1 MAGLFKNGFERGC
14 SERHLQ
20 VTYGQAR
27 LMCAHAFVSFKH
39 LVKSLAVYLLS
50 LSGAVRN

>member
-14 SERHLQ
+14 RERHLQ

-27 LMCAHAFVSFKH
+27 LVCAHAFASFKRP
-39 LVKSLAVYLLS
+39 VKSLAVHPLS
-50 LSGAVRN
+50 VSGAIRN